1 MKRLSN
7 QHCATTERRLILRV
21 FNLILSYWILCDL
34 KVDERK
40 GIKKKRFLWRCTNI
54 GAWKQV
60 CCYSVVTKPFV
71 DFKMAGEINKYC
83 MSC

>member
-21 FNLILSYWILCDL
+21 FNLILSYWILCGL

-40 GIKKKRFLWRCTNI
+40 GIKEALMLSQRLIFNARA
-54 GAWKQV
+54 GGF
-60 CCYSVVTKPFV
+60 CYHGNDRSFV
-71 DFKMAGEINKYC
+71 SSYGQGLFA
-83 MSC
+83 